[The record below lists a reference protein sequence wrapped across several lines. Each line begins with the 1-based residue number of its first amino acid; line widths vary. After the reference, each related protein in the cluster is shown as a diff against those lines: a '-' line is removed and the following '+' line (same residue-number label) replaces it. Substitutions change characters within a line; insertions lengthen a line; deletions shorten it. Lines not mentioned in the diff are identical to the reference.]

1 MSTIEKNGSEATVI
15 PGQDILSSNRDE
27 LRNELADLV
36 TEGMQHI
43 VIDMSKVGRIDSS
56 GLSVLIATYNSLK
69 ANEGVLELS
78 NVNDNIRKLFLLT
91 RFDRYISI
99 V

>member
-15 PGQDILSSNRDE
+15 PDQDILSSNRDE

-36 TEGMQHI
+36 SEGMQHI

-69 ANEGVLELS
+69 ANEGMLELS